1 MRLKESSPIF
11 LLPTCEVLM
20 SAMCPLRSTLL
31 DMFDSCNKELAAAQ
45 ACPPGMEVTRERF
58 MERTERAT
66 QNAMKANAA
75 LREHMAGC
83 RKCVPLLR

>member
-1 MRLKESSPIF
+1 
-11 LLPTCEVLM
+11 
-20 SAMCPLRSTLL
+20 
-31 DMFDSCNKELAAAQ
+31 
-45 ACPPGMEVTRERF
+45 MEVTRERF